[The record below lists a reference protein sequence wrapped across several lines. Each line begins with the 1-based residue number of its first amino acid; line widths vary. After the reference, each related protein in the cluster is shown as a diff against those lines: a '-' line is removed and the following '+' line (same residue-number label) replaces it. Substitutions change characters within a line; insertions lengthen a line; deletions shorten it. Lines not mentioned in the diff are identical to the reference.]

1 MKYIKIANSDL
12 NASEISLGCMRI
24 SDMTKQAIST
34 LIHTALDEGINFF
47 DHADVYGGGKSEE
60 KFSEALGMNPG
71 LREKMILQTKCG
83 IRQGSFDFSKE
94 HILEAVDGSLKR
106 LRTDYLDVLLL
117 HRPDALVEPEEVA
130 EAFTILRKQRQGQ
143 TFRSQQSK
151 SDADRAVDQ
160 IRKAKDCL
168 QPAPV

>member
-1 MKYIKIANSDL
+1 MKNIKVANGDL
-12 NASEISLGCMRI
+12 DASEISLGCMRI
-24 SDMTKQAIST
+24 SEMPNQEIAH

-60 KFSEALGMNPG
+60 KFSASLDMNPR

-83 IRQGSFDFSKE
+83 IRKGAFDFSKE

-117 HRPDALVEPEEVA
+117 H
-130 EAFTILRKQRQGQ
+130 
-143 TFRSQQSK
+143 
-151 SDADRAVDQ
+151 
-160 IRKAKDCL
+160 
-168 QPAPV
+168 